1 MSDLILSDLL
11 ASAGRAV
18 EAADALLEKA
28 KDAVSEKVMTD
39 GRVDSKK
46 LELEQTAAHG
56 LSWMATYVESLRQ
69 MHKWGEK
76 LSGEGTFGE
85 FEQLILQ
92 CAFGEYCTQIT
103 HGIAISQVEIIRP
116 HDLGLTSEDC
126 HAYMKDDVKR
136 FQI

>member
-11 ASAGRAV
+11 PSAGRAV
-18 EAADALLEKA
+18 EAASTLLEKA

-46 LELEQTAAHG
+46 LEIEQTAAHG

-76 LSGEGTFGE
+76 LS
-85 FEQLILQ
+85 
-92 CAFGEYCTQIT
+92 
-103 HGIAISQVEIIRP
+103 
-116 HDLGLTSEDC
+116 
-126 HAYMKDDVKR
+126 
-136 FQI
+136 